1 MSSAVNNLII
11 AYEASQL
18 KMKRLM
24 EKRPDDYKIQP
35 LFKALVKARDIAFQ
49 KIKAAKY
56 DVKKLSPKIGAL
68 PVVKHLPDNNDD
80 EEENNL
86 PVARPVLKTI
96 PSDNDNN
103 NDNNDNN
110 NNNDDDDD
118 HAPVIKPPIDDN
130 NNNNNNNDDDDYD
143 PVIKPPHN
151 ESEDDINKRREALS
165 RYARARLLDDAARLK
180 KEKKKK
186 PLGPKIN
193 MFTGKIMDSEEV
205 FIAGEKFIINY
216 AEKER
221 TRRRDIFLEKDDKQK
236 LTDVEK
242 ALLDKLCITED
253 TYEAVRMYL
262 YDFFE
267 SLPSCQ
273 SSIAVL
279 SNRQCEVAYYVLWSV
294 LLKAR
299 QDVQRKIDDA
309 KKKSESDIKIQ
320 QYEARLK
327 SMSMRN
333 IAPYN
338 GPKPCDESHD
348 EHIEIETLI
357 KRLEDKLDSV
367 KTKVNS
373 MKGGAACKLMDS
385 MLVGNEATYKGVE
398 TPLFSAEAAT
408 GLQVG
413 GFNKL
418 TDSMMVGYEP
428 GYEGMDKLTMKGGAL
443 QELQRIY
450 ALYA

>member
-1 MSSAVNNLII
+1 MPSAVKNLV
-11 AYEASQL
+11 AEYEANQL

-24 EKRPDDYKIQP
+24 EKRPDDYKVQP
-35 LFKALVKARDIAFQ
+35 LFKALVKARDIAFE
-49 KIKAAKY
+49 KLKTAKY
-56 DVKKLSPKIGAL
+56 DVKKLSPKVGA
-68 PVVKHLPDNNDD
+68 VVPKQ
-80 EEENNL
+80 
-86 PVARPVLKTI
+86 I
-96 PSDNDNN
+96 I
-103 NDNNDNN
+103 
-110 NNNDDDDD
+110 NDDDDD
-118 HAPVIKPPIDDN
+118 
-130 NNNNNNNDDDDYD
+130 DDDDINIAPKPSKTTKHENVNEND
-143 PVIKPPHN
+143 DAEENAIVPVKPSQKSTENVDEDEDEDEIK
-151 ESEDDINKRREALS
+151 KQKKEALAK
-165 RYARARLLDDAARLK
+165 YAQKNLLDNVAKLK
-180 KEKKKK
+180 TKEQKK

-193 MFTGKIMDSEEV
+193 MFTGKIMDTEEV
-205 FIAGEKFIINY
+205 FIAGEKFIISY

-221 TRRRDIFLEKDDKQK
+221 TRRRDIFLEKDDDQK

-338 GPKPCDESHD
+338 GPKPCDVSHD
-348 EHIEIETLI
+348 EHIEIESLI
-357 KRLEDKLDSV
+357 KRLEGKLDSV

-373 MKGGAACKLMDS
+373 MKGGSASCKLMNS

-408 GLQVG
+408 GLQTG

-428 GYEGMDKLTMKGGAL
+428 AYEGMDKLTMKGGAL

>member
-1 MSSAVNNLII
+1 MASAVKNLIA

-24 EKRPDDYKIQP
+24 EKRPDDYKVQP
-35 LFKALVKARDIAFQ
+35 LFKALIKARDIAFE
-49 KIKAAKY
+49 KIKGAKY
-56 DVKKLSPKIGAL
+56 DVKKLSPKIGAM
-68 PVVKHLPDNNDD
+68 PVTKPQ
-80 EEENNL
+80 
-86 PVARPVLKTI
+86 P
-96 PSDNDNN
+96 
-103 NDNNDNN
+103 NN

-118 HAPVIKPPIDDN
+118 NVPVRKPHPPMPDNNNDDDDPVTKPQPNDNNNNINN
-130 NNNNNNNDDDDYD
+130 NNNNNNNDD
-143 PVIKPPHN
+143 
-151 ESEDDINKRREALS
+151 EDEISQQKKEALA
-165 RYARARLLDDAARLK
+165 RYAQKNLLDNVSKLK
-180 KEKKKK
+180 TTEKKK

-193 MFTGKIMDSEEV
+193 MFTGKIMDTEEV

-216 AEKER
+216 NEKER
-221 TRRRDIFLEKDDKQK
+221 TRRRDIFLEKDDTQK
-236 LTDVEK
+236 LNDVEK

-327 SMSMRN
+327 SMSVRN

-338 GPKPCDESHD
+338 GPKPCDVSHD
-348 EHIEIETLI
+348 EHIEIESLI
-357 KRLEDKLDSV
+357 KRLEGKLDSV

-373 MKGGAACKLMDS
+373 MKGGSSSCKLMNS
-385 MLVGNEATYKGVE
+385 MLVGNEATYRGVE
-398 TPLFSAEAAT
+398 TPMFSAEAAT

-428 GYEGMDKLTMKGGAL
+428 AYEGMDKLTMKGGAL

>member
-1 MSSAVNNLII
+1 MSSTLKNLI
-11 AYEASQL
+11 ADYEANQL

-24 EKRPDDYKIQP
+24 QIRPDDYKIQP
-35 LFKALVKARDIAFQ
+35 LFKVLGIARDNAFEN
-49 KIKAAKY
+49 IKRAGY
-56 DVKKLSPKIGAL
+56 DVKKLSPKVGAKRT
-68 PVVKHLPDNNDD
+68 PPIPNDNNSNDNDSNDNDSNDNDSNDNDNNDND
-80 EEENNL
+80 NN
-86 PVARPVLKTI
+86 
-96 PSDNDNN
+96 DNDNNDNDNNDNNNNNNHDHNHDHNHDNNNDNNDNNDNN

-110 NNNDDDDD
+110 ND
-118 HAPVIKPPIDDN
+118 I
-130 NNNNNNNDDDDYD
+130 
-143 PVIKPPHN
+143 
-151 ESEDDINKRREALS
+151 EDDISREKREALA
-165 RYARARLLDDAARLK
+165 RYARARLLDEAAKLK
-180 KEKKKK
+180 KKKK
-186 PLGPKIN
+186 PVGPKIN

-221 TRRRDIFLEKDDKQK
+221 TRRRDIFLEKDDTQK
-236 LTDVEK
+236 LTDTEK

-327 SMSMRN
+327 SMSVRN

-348 EHIEIETLI
+348 EHIEIESLI
-357 KRLEDKLDSV
+357 KRLEEKLDSV

-373 MKGGAACKLMDS
+373 MKGGASACKLMDS
-385 MLVGNEATYKGVE
+385 MLVGNEATHKGVE

-408 GLQVG
+408 GLQ
-413 GFNKL
+413 
-418 TDSMMVGYEP
+418 T
-428 GYEGMDKLTMKGGAL
+428 GGAL
-443 QELQRIY
+443 QELKRIY

>member
-1 MSSAVNNLII
+1 MQIRPADYSDQPFFKELIKARGS
-11 AYEASQL
+11 AYE
-18 KMKRLM
+18 
-24 EKRPDDYKIQP
+24 
-35 LFKALVKARDIAFQ
+35 

-56 DVKKLSPKIGAL
+56 DLTKLSQKVG
-68 PVVKHLPDNNDD
+68 VVKS
-80 EEENNL
+80 
-86 PVARPVLKTI
+86 I
-96 PSDNDNN
+96 PSL
-103 NDNNDNN
+103 N
-110 NNNDDDDD
+110 NNNDDYDDLPL
-118 HAPVIKPPIDDN
+118 AKTVVKPVSKRDPND
-130 NNNNNNNDDDDYD
+130 NDDDDD
-143 PVIKPPHN
+143 ADSVIKPKPVVKTNDH
-151 ESEDDINKRREALS
+151 DDDDDDDEIAIQKAS
-165 RYARARLLDDAARLK
+165 IAKKSLLENVSKLK
-180 KEKKKK
+180 THEKKK
-186 PLGPKIN
+186 PVGPKIN

-205 FIAGEKFIINY
+205 FIAGEKFIISY
-216 AEKER
+216 SEKNR
-221 TRRRDIFLEKDDKQK
+221 TRRRDIFLEKDDEQK

-242 ALLDKLCITED
+242 SLLDKLCITED

-327 SMSMRN
+327 SMSVRN

-348 EHIEIETLI
+348 EHIEIESLI

-373 MKGGAACKLMDS
+373 MKGGGCKLMDS

-413 GFNKL
+413 G
-418 TDSMMVGYEP
+418 
-428 GYEGMDKLTMKGGAL
+428 AL

-450 ALYA
+450 ALYS

>member
-1 MSSAVNNLII
+1 MPSGLKNLI
-11 AYEASQL
+11 ADYEANQL

-24 EKRPDDYKIQP
+24 QIRPDDYKLQP
-35 LFKALVKARDIAFQ
+35 LFKVLGIARDNAFEN
-49 KIKAAKY
+49 IKRAGY
-56 DVKKLSPKIGAL
+56 DVKKLSPKVGAN
-68 PVVKHLPDNNDD
+68 PIRKPSPPIPNDD
-80 EEENNL
+80 
-86 PVARPVLKTI
+86 
-96 PSDNDNN
+96 DN

-110 NNNDDDDD
+110 NNNNNDDDDVI
-118 HAPVIKPPIDDN
+118 APVVKPPRPNADKDENNNDENHNDN
-130 NNNNNNNDDDDYD
+130 NHGNDDDNNNDDDG
-143 PVIKPPHN
+143 
-151 ESEDDINKRREALS
+151 DDEIAKQKKEALD
-165 RYARARLLDDAARLK
+165 RYARARLLDEAAKLK
-180 KEKKKK
+180 KKEKKK

-193 MFTGKIMDSEEV
+193 MFTGKIMDTEEV
-205 FIAGEKFIINY
+205 FIAGEKFIISY
-216 AEKER
+216 AEKDR
-221 TRRRDIFLEKDDKQK
+221 TRRRDIFLEKDDEQK
-236 LTDVEK
+236 LNDIEK

-327 SMSMRN
+327 SMSVRN

-338 GPKPCDESHD
+338 GPKPCDVSHD
-348 EHIEIETLI
+348 EHIEIESLI
-357 KRLEDKLDSV
+357 KRLEGKLDSV

-373 MKGGAACKLMDS
+373 MKGGSASCKLMNS
-385 MLVGNEATYKGVE
+385 MLVGNEATYKGVT
-398 TPLFSAEAAT
+398 TPEPTAEAAT
-408 GLQVG
+408 GLQTG
-413 GFNKL
+413 GFSKL

-428 GYEGMDKLTMKGGAL
+428 AYQGMDKLTMKGGAL